1 MARARYVLLEDN
13 FGSVLVIDPTM
24 YISGETL
31 RKQKK
36 KKRRLFSRSVF
47 QTLAPDKDKT
57 EGRMTKSL
65 NAGTR
70 TEDDKEDV
78 GAETLGESD
87 TPTIRVSEASDD
99 GDTVTAAISQ
109 TLSRCLI
116 PSSDSISS
124 GVYIREEGS
133 TLFDKKIVVF
143 FTNNKA
149 LMHF

>member
-1 MARARYVLLEDN
+1 
-13 FGSVLVIDPTM
+13 
-24 YISGETL
+24 
-31 RKQKK
+31 
-36 KKRRLFSRSVF
+36 
-47 QTLAPDKDKT
+47 
-57 EGRMTKSL
+57 MTKSL

-70 TEDDKEDV
+70 AEDDKEDV

-124 GVYIREEGS
+124 GVYIREEGN
-133 TLFDKKIVVF
+133 TLFSKKIVSCF
-143 FTNNKA
+143 
-149 LMHF
+149 LYQQ

>member
-1 MARARYVLLEDN
+1 MLAIN
-13 FGSVLVIDPTM
+13 PT
-24 YISGETL
+24 ITSGETL
-31 RKQKK
+31 RKQKKK

-47 QTLAPDKDKT
+47 QTLSPDTDKT
-57 EGRMTKSL
+57 EARMTKSL

-70 TEDDKEDV
+70 TEGDKDDV
-78 GAETLGESD
+78 GAEILGNSD

-124 GVYIREEGS
+124 GVYIRQEGNIWQ
-133 TLFDKKIVVF
+133 TLFYKKIVVF
-143 FTNNKA
+143 SRRTQQKA
-149 LMHF
+149 